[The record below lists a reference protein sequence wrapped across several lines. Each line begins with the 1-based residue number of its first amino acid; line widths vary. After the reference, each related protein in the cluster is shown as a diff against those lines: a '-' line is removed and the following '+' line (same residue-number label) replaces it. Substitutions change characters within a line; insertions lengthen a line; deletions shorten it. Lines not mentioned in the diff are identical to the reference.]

1 MCDITEMAEN
11 LREATAMLN
20 RNADTMSPMDLRT
33 SLKLI
38 EALASVLKEDVDDM
52 HHINGLHEY
61 YLARSEHLEGL
72 NIEVE

>member
-1 MCDITEMAEN
+1 MCGITEMAEN
-11 LREATAMLN
+11 LREATAMLS

-33 SLKLI
+33 SLKLV

-61 YLARSEHLEGL
+61 
-72 NIEVE
+72 

>member
-1 MCDITEMAEN
+1 MCGITEMAEN
-11 LREATAMLN
+11 LRDATAMLN

-33 SLKLI
+33 SLKLV

-52 HHINGLHEY
+52 NHINGLHEY

>member
-1 MCDITEMAEN
+1 MCGITEMAEN
-11 LREATAMLN
+11 LRDATAMLN

-38 EALASVLKEDVDDM
+38 EALASVLKDEVDDM
-52 HHINGLHEY
+52 HHINGLHEF
-61 YLARSEHLEGL
+61 YLARSEHREGL

>member
-1 MCDITEMAEN
+1 MCGITEMAEN
-11 LREATAMLN
+11 LRDATAMLS
-20 RNADTMSPMDLRT
+20 RNAMDMSPHDLRT

-38 EALASVLKEDVDDM
+38 EALASVLKDEVDDM
-52 HHINGLHEY
+52 DHINGLHEY

>member
-1 MCDITEMAEN
+1 MCGITEMAEN
-11 LREATAMLN
+11 LRDATAMLN

-38 EALASVLKEDVDDM
+38 EALASVLKDEVDDM
-52 HHINGLHEY
+52 NHINGLHEY

>member
-11 LREATAMLN
+11 LRDATAMLS
-20 RNADTMSPMDLRT
+20 RNAMDMSPHDLRT

-38 EALASVLKEDVDDM
+38 EALASVLKDDVDDM

-61 YLARSEHLEGL
+61 YLAKSEWAEGL
-72 NIEVE
+72 YIEVE

>member
-11 LREATAMLN
+11 LRDATAMLS
-20 RNADTMSPMDLRT
+20 RNAMDMSPHDLRT
-33 SLKLI
+33 SIRLI
-38 EALASVLKEDVDDM
+38 EALASVLKDEVDDM
-52 HHINGLHEY
+52 NHINGLHEY